1 MSSLLIVPFV
11 KVRFRSKVSSS
22 KLQGGYVPITRN
34 VSLDVSYVLAVAV
47 NDTYTVC
54 NSGAV

>member
-1 MSSLLIVPFV
+1 MQYWLSDL
-11 KVRFRSKVSSS
+11 SSS

-47 NDTYTVC
+47 TDTYTVC